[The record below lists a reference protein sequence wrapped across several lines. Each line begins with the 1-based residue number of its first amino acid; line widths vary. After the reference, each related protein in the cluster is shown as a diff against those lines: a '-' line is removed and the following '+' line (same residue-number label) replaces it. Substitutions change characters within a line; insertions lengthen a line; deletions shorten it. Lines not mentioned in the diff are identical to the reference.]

1 MNMQEIIEIK
11 KIEMA
16 DVVEMFEDHLTKF
29 RTGRASAVI
38 LNSVVVDYYG
48 TPTPIKH
55 LSAIVSPESQQLV
68 VTPYERA
75 LVPLIAAAISK
86 SNLGVT
92 VSNEGGL
99 VRVKV
104 PALTTETRQQIVK
117 EIKKDTENFRVK
129 IRNLRRDA
137 NTEIKS
143 ADQNEDWERDAM
155 ENVDKITKEFIEALD
170 KVAANK
176 EQEVLTI

>member
-11 KIEMA
+11 KLEMSNVIEL
-16 DVVEMFEDHLTKF
+16 FEDHITKF
-29 RTGRASAVI
+29 RTGRASAII

-55 LSAIVSPESQQLV
+55 LASIVSPESHQLV
-68 VTPYERA
+68 VTPYDRSLVA
-75 LVPLIAAAISK
+75 LAAAAISK

-92 VSNEGGL
+92 VSNEGTL
-99 VRVKV
+99 IRIKI

-117 EIKKDTENFRVK
+117 ELKKDTENYRVK

-137 NTEIKS
+137 NTEIK
-143 ADQNEDWERDAM
+143 AEKQNEDWERDGM
-155 ENVDKITKEFIEALD
+155 EIIDKITKEFIELLD
-170 KVAANK
+170 KTSTEK
-176 EQEVLTI
+176 ETEILTI

>member
-16 DVVEMFEDHLTKF
+16 DVIEMFEDHLTKF
-29 RTGRASAVI
+29 RTGRASAII
-38 LNSVVVDYYG
+38 LNSVAVDYYG

-55 LSAIVSPESQQLV
+55 LSSITSPEAQQLV
-68 VTPYERA
+68 VTPYDRS
-75 LVPLIAAAISK
+75 LVALIAAAINK

-104 PALTTETRQQIVK
+104 PALTTETRTQIVK
-117 EIKKDTENFRVK
+117 EIKKDTENYRVK

-137 NTEIKS
+137 NSEIK
-143 ADQNEDWERDAM
+143 AAGQNEDWERDGM
-155 ENVDKITKEFIEALD
+155 EVVDKITKEFIEKID
-170 KVAANK
+170 QVSVAK
-176 EQEVLTI
+176 EKEVMSI